1 MSRKFVSFYLSDF
14 ADFSDFRTTKMKKLL
29 KVILPPF
36 IGFSLYF
43 IGIRYS
49 PDYFDLNIG
58 EIGTGTLT
66 GFMAFYKLAL
76 PLLFVVAL
84 LTQLLIVIPVWNRVI
99 IKTTSGMIW
108 SFGLIILVCLLFAA
122 GISYLIWDKTT
133 GTHQLLDTFLFFTAV
148 QLIYWIID
156 ILTLTVIE

>member
-1 MSRKFVSFYLSDF
+1 
-14 ADFSDFRTTKMKKLL
+14 MKKLL

-36 IGFSLYF
+36 VGFSLYF

-76 PLLFVVAL
+76 PLLFVIAL
-84 LTQLLIVIPVWNRVI
+84 LTQLLIVIPIWNKVI

-108 SFGLIILVCLLFAA
+108 SFSLIILVCLLLAA
-122 GISYLIWDKTT
+122 SISYLIWDKTT
-133 GTHQLLDTFLFFTAV
+133 GTGTLIKTFMFMIIV
-148 QLIYWIID
+148 QMVYWVINFI
-156 ILTLTVIE
+156 TLTIIE